1 MCLPVLP
8 LCPTNSAVAFS
19 LKAPFPQTDF
29 KARTRAVKAAGNA
42 LLFISFGGLMRYLK
56 MGVFALALV
65 VTVYATR
72 TTQVTAAG
80 DFAGGNAGLK
90 SAGAPAFGPGRGLFV
105 GDSIGGAVAAIETGD
120 RTAAST
126 AQVNAQGIDEKLA
139 P

>member
-1 MCLPVLP
+1 
-8 LCPTNSAVAFS
+8 
-19 LKAPFPQTDF
+19 
-29 KARTRAVKAAGNA
+29 
-42 LLFISFGGLMRYLK
+42 MRYLK

-90 SAGAPAFGPGRGLFV
+90 SAGALAFGPDGVLFV

-120 RTAAST
+120 RTAAS
-126 AQVNAQGIDEKLA
+126 Q
-139 P
+139 